1 MSSGDDRSGTSSESV
16 GARER
21 NELVWTVFDGL
32 DRVGVRWALLRG
44 RASLGLPGGDVDLL
58 VAEEDLDSFEDVVLE
73 LGAYTLPRVRVP
85 GSWSRAVLRPSW
97 HRFYI
102 VTDQSSGAS
111 VKLDVVTR
119 LVYSKQLELASNLEG
134 GCLDRRVDD
143 RGVQVLDPTD
153 SFWTVLLHC
162 LLDKQKVTPQ
172 RATDLESVVAQVR
185 RSSPG
190 EDFFETLCPPG
201 WSSDDV
207 LSLVLDRD
215 WDALA
220 ALGRLILGSG
230 DVAEP
235 DATMKPSPP
244 TPQHAPRVART
255 TDALVPRL
263 TRALRIAGVAVYPA
277 LWRRAG
283 LGVVPRILDIVEARA
298 VDATVLQLRRRPA
311 RCAVSLF
318 TTEEQRSLLD
328 AVLRAEHYL
337 PAAGRWHRVTSVGV
351 ETVHLVTAR
360 ELDLSPDAVNRL
372 RETSLPMP
380 GRTHCRRAGGGDP
393 WLDGEPGVRGDR
405 VGPH

>member
-16 GARER
+16 GAREG
-21 NELVWTVFDGL
+21 NELVRTVFDGL

-185 RSSPG
+185 RPSPG
-190 EDFFETLCPPG
+190 EDFFKTLCPPG
-201 WSSDDV
+201 WSSDDA
-207 LSLVLDRD
+207 LSLVLDRE

-351 ETVHLVTAR
+351 ETVHLVTAH
-360 ELDLSPDAVNRL
+360 ELDLSPDSVNRL